1 MKAKSKK
8 YFIIP
13 FLCAVL
19 LAAGI
24 VIALLCINR
33 NSNFT
38 DSLPLDTVLTM
49 EQAQMD
55 LEFMYNTV
63 RDKHICYI
71 DGSGLDKVFDNA
83 YEKAKDRLSEYD
95 TVTVRDLW
103 EIGAEMYCSLEDGH
117 TIITYNGGEVY
128 YNPEAEGGKLTSV
141 NGVTT
146 EELLER
152 FSKVFPCEPQVDFY
166 RKNILGVAVCR
177 ESWLGLL
184 GVDLS
189 NGLTMTF
196 ETDEGEKTLVF
207 SPYSKESGA
216 DPESGAERES
226 FYGYTIDEENSAGIF
241 RLDECTVTEGYK
253 QALSDFFREVREKDI
268 QRVAVDLRNNGG
280 GNSDV
285 IIEFMKYIDVD
296 SYYLFGG
303 VDVRQGNGIINNSPS
318 PTANRKS
325 EYAFSLYSN
334 EREGDGYVYNG
345 RLYALTSN
353 YTFSSAM
360 DFAVVI
366 SDNGLGKIVG
376 EIPGNM
382 PTCYGDKLSF
392 QTPYSKLICGVSY
405 KKFYRIDR
413 SKDDSPLIPDIEV
426 PAEEAEQAFINDRY
440 AYFSF

>member
-8 YFIIP
+8 VFIIIL
-13 FLCAVL
+13 LCAVL

-24 VIALLCINR
+24 AVAFLCISR
-33 NSNFT
+33 NSDFT
-38 DSLPLDTVLTM
+38 DSLPLDTVLTK
-49 EQAQMD
+49 EQVASD
-55 LEFMYNTV
+55 LDFMYRTV
-63 RDKHICYI
+63 KDNHICYI
-71 DGSGLDKVFDNA
+71 DGSGLDKTFDSA
-83 YEKAKDRLSEYD
+83 YESAKERLSGLG

-103 EIGAEMYCSLEDGH
+103 GIGAQMYCSLEDGH
-117 TIITYNGGEVY
+117 TIITYNGGETY
-128 YNPEAEGGKLTSV
+128 YNPEAEGTLLSV
-141 NGVTT
+141 NGVSK
-146 EELLER
+146 EELLKR
-152 FSKVFPCEPQVDFY
+152 FSEIFPCEPQVDFY
-166 RKNILGVAVCR
+166 RKNMLGYAVCR
-177 ESWLGLL
+177 ESWLTLM
-184 GVDLS
+184 GVDVS
-189 NGLTMTF
+189 NGVTMVF
-196 ETDEGEKTLVF
+196 ETDEGEKTF
-207 SPYSKESGA
+207 DFPPYSEVSGDMQEESG
-216 DPESGAERES
+216 ES

-253 QALSDFFREVREKDI
+253 QALSDFFREVKEKDI
-268 QRVAVDLRNNGG
+268 RRIAVDLRNNGG

-303 VDVRQGNGIINNSPS
+303 VDVRRGKMLIENKAEPQINQ
-318 PTANRKS
+318 KS
-325 EYAFSLYSN
+325 EYAFSLDSSENN
-334 EREGDGYVYNG
+334 EGKYAYNG

-360 DFAVVI
+360 DFAVTI

-413 SKDDSPLIPDIEV
+413 SKDNSPLVPDIEV
-426 PAEEAEQAFINDRY
+426 PADEAEQAFINDRFE
-440 AYFSF
+440 YFSF

>member
-1 MKAKSKK
+1 MKVKSVKIL
-8 YFIIP
+8 IIIL
-13 FLCAVL
+13 LCAVAL
-19 LAAGI
+19 SAGI
-24 VIALLCINR
+24 AVALLCISGNGD
-33 NSNFT
+33 FT

-49 EQAQMD
+49 EQAQSD
-55 LEFMYNTV
+55 LDFMYKTV
-63 RDKHICYI
+63 RDNHICYI

-83 YEKAKDRLSEYD
+83 YQKAKERLSACD

-128 YNPEAEGGKLTSV
+128 YNPEADGGNLISV

-152 FSKVFPCEPQVDFY
+152 FSKVFPCEPRVSFY
-166 RKNILGVAVCR
+166 RRYMLGVAVCR

-184 GVDLS
+184 GVELS

-196 ETDEGEKTLVF
+196 ETDEGEKTLEF
-207 SPYSKESGA
+207 FPYSEESETEQEMG
-216 DPESGAERES
+216 ES

-241 RLDECTVTEGYK
+241 RLDKCTVTEGYK
-253 QALSDFFREVREKDI
+253 QALSDFFREVKEKDI

-303 VDVRQGNGIINNSPS
+303 VDVRLGGMLIANKAEPIINQ
-318 PTANRKS
+318 KS
-325 EYAFSLYSN
+325 EYVFSLDSDK
-334 EREGDGYVYNG
+334 REGDEYAYNG
-345 RLYALTSN
+345 KLYALTSN

-392 QTPYSKLICGVSY
+392 QAPYSKLICGVSY

-413 SKDDSPLIPDIEV
+413 SKDNSPLIPDIEV
-426 PAEEAEQAFINDRY
+426 PAEEVEQAFINDRF

>member
-8 YFIIP
+8 FFIIP

-49 EQAQMD
+49 EQAQKD

-83 YEKAKDRLSEYD
+83 YQEARERLSACD

-128 YNPEAEGGKLTSV
+128 YNPEAEEGKLISV
-141 NGVTT
+141 NGIPV

-189 NGLTMTF
+189 NGLTMTI

-207 SPYSKESGA
+207 SPYSEESGA

-253 QALSDFFREVREKDI
+253 QALSDFFREVKEKDI
-268 QRVAVDLRNNGG
+268 SRVAVDLRNNGG

-285 IIEFMKYIDVD
+285 IIEFMKYIDVSD
-296 SYYLFGG
+296 YYLFGG
-303 VDVRQGNGIINNSPS
+303 VDVRLGGMLIENKAELNTNQ
-318 PTANRKS
+318 KS
-325 EYAFSLYSN
+325 EYAFSLDNSEN
-334 EREGDGYVYNG
+334 NDGKYAYNG

-392 QTPYSKLICGVSY
+392 QAPYSKLICGVSY

-426 PAEEAEQAFINDRY
+426 PAKEAQEAFINDRY

>member
-1 MKAKSKK
+1 MKLKTKIV
-8 YFIIP
+8 FIIVP
-13 FLCAVL
+13 L
-19 LAAGI
+19 LAIIAVVLFAVFGI
-24 VIALLCINR
+24 A
-33 NSNFT
+33 NSNKDFEEA
-38 DSLPLDTVLTM
+38 LPLDTVLTM
-49 EQAQMD
+49 EQAQKD

-63 RDKHICYI
+63 KNKHICYI

-83 YEKAKDRLSEYD
+83 YQKAKERLSACD

-128 YNPEAEGGKLTSV
+128 YNPEAVNGTLLSV
-141 NGVTT
+141 NGISA

-152 FSKVFPCEPQVDFY
+152 FSKVFPCEPQVSFY
-166 RKNILGVAVCR
+166 RRYMLGVAVCR

-184 GVDLS
+184 GVELS

-196 ETDEGEKTLVF
+196 ETNEGEKNLIF
-207 SPYSKESGA
+207 SPYSEES
-216 DPESGAERES
+216 ETEQEKRES

-241 RLDECTVTEGYK
+241 RLDKCTVTEGYK
-253 QALSDFFREVREKDI
+253 QALSDFFREVREKNI

-303 VDVRQGNGIINNSPS
+303 VDVRQGGMLIVNKAEPEINQ
-318 PTANRKS
+318 KS
-325 EYAFSLYSN
+325 EYAFSL
-334 EREGDGYVYNG
+334 DGGENNNGKYTYNG

-392 QTPYSKLICGVSY
+392 QAPYSKLICGVSY

-413 SKDDSPLIPDIEV
+413 SKDNSPLIPDIEV
-426 PAEEAEQAFINDRY
+426 PAEEVEQAFINDRY

>member
-8 YFIIP
+8 VFIIIL
-13 FLCAVL
+13 LCAVV

-24 VIALLCINR
+24 AIAFMCIN
-33 NSNFT
+33 SSSDFT
-38 DSLPLDTVLTM
+38 DSLPLDTVLTK
-49 EQAQMD
+49 EQAARD
-55 LEFMYNTV
+55 LDFMYRTV
-63 RDKHICYI
+63 KDNHICYI
-71 DGSGLDKVFDNA
+71 DGSGLDKTFDSA
-83 YEKAKDRLSEYD
+83 YESAKERLSGLG

-103 EIGAEMYCSLEDGH
+103 EIGAQMYCSLEDGH

-128 YNPEAEGGKLTSV
+128 YNPEAEGGNLISINEV
-141 NGVTT
+141 ST

-166 RKNILGVAVCR
+166 RKNMLGYAVCR
-177 ESWLGLL
+177 ESWLTLM
-184 GVDLS
+184 GVDIS
-189 NGLTMTF
+189 NGVTMVF
-196 ETDEGEKTLVF
+196 ETDEGEKTF
-207 SPYSKESGA
+207 DFPPYSGESGA
-216 DPESGAERES
+216 MQEESGES

-253 QALSDFFREVREKDI
+253 QALSDFFREVKEKDI
-268 QRVAVDLRNNGG
+268 RRVAVDLRNNGG

-303 VDVRQGNGIINNSPS
+303 VDVRLDGMLIVNKAEPEINQ
-318 PTANRKS
+318 KS
-325 EYAFSLYSN
+325 EYAFSLDSSEN
-334 EREGDGYVYNG
+334 NDGKYAYNG

-360 DFAVVI
+360 DFAVAI
-366 SDNGLGKIVG
+366 SDNGLGKILG

-392 QTPYSKLICGVSY
+392 QTPNAKLLCGVSY

-413 SKDDSPLIPDIEV
+413 SKDNSPLIPDIEV
-426 PAEEAEQAFINDRY
+426 PANEAEEAFINDRFE
-440 AYFSF
+440 YFSF